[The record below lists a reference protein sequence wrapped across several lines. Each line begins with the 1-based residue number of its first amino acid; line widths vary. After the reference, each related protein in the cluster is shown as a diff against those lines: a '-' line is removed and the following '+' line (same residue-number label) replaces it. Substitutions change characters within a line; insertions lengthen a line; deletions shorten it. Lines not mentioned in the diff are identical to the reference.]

1 MPVEVMELSPRA
13 ITGINYKGVSIN
25 TTTKSEVRKMS
36 DCIEEVGIAGIN
48 YKGVSINITTKK
60 DNSAITFQVGP
71 EIKAYL
77 TIPMMIDDGRTVG
90 QANRQALHARLD
102 ALLDANLE

>member
-1 MPVEVMELSPRA
+1 MSDWIKEVG

-25 TTTKSEVRKMS
+25 IK
-36 DCIEEVGIAGIN
+36 I
-48 YKGVSINITTKK
+48 KK
-60 DNSAITFQVGP
+60 DNSAITFEVGP
-71 EIKAYL
+71 EINAYL
-77 TIPMMIDDGRTVG
+77 TNPMMIEDSRTVG

>member
-1 MPVEVMELSPRA
+1 MIKNEMPVEVMELSPRA
-13 ITGINYKGVSIN
+13 IT
-25 TTTKSEVRKMS
+25 
-36 DCIEEVGIAGIN
+36 GIN

-102 ALLDANLE
+102 ALLDANLD